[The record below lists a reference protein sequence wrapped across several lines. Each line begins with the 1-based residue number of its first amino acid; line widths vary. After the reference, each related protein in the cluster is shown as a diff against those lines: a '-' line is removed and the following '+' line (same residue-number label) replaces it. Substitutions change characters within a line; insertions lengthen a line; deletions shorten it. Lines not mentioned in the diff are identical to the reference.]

1 MGTHFLAMAKIK
13 KYVNTYSTN
22 LNPIHIRDIYKIDC
36 KDLGHFRGFIWLY
49 FNGYVD
55 FILTFKEKLVHKR
68 VKRAE
73 LFVTFLCSVSAMLV
87 LTV

>member
-1 MGTHFLAMAKIK
+1 M
-13 KYVNTYSTN
+13 YSTN
-22 LNPIHIRDIYKIDC
+22 LNPTHIRHIYKFDC
-36 KDLGHFRGFIWLY
+36 KDLGHFGAFIWLY